1 MDANKLT
8 SPNFLDWLKNLRIVL
23 KGERITH
30 VLDSLLSLSLVIDAS
45 IEDQKAYQEH
55 LGDSELAR

>member
-8 SPNFLDWLKNLRIVL
+8 SPNFLDWLKNFRIVL